1 MNPYSFMAHYV
12 AKVLK
17 IRPNDILYHW
27 GVSELIVAYGIY
39 ANEQQQKN
47 FNEIKEHNK
56 VSNKKIPQIEE
67 YAVRFRTRED
77 LLQEQ
82 EERESDD

>member
-1 MNPYSFMAHYV
+1 MAHYV

-82 EERESDD
+82 EEERESDNGD

>member
-1 MNPYSFMAHYV
+1 MAHYV

-17 IRPNDILYHW
+17 IRPNEILYHW

-56 VSNKKIPQIEE
+56 VSNKKIPMIDE
-67 YAVRFRTRED
+67 YAVRFYTRD
-77 LLQEQ
+77 DVLASL
-82 EERESDD
+82 EESEKDGN

>member
-1 MNPYSFMAHYV
+1 MAHYV

-77 LLQEQ
+77 LLNEQQ

>member
-1 MNPYSFMAHYV
+1 MAHYV

-82 EERESDD
+82 EEGSRMINGD

>member
-1 MNPYSFMAHYV
+1 MAHYV

-17 IRPNDILYHW
+17 IRPNEILYHW

-82 EERESDD
+82 EEERESDNGD